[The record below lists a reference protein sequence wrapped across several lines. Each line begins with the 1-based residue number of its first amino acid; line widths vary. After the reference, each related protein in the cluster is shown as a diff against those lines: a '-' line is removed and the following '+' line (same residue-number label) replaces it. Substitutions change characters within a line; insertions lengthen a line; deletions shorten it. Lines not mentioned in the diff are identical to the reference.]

1 MSGEGRMSGFS
12 SLNFPEDAEH
22 FLHGVFCLFVCLFAI
37 ELISFVKFLLVE
49 CRFYP

>member
-1 MSGEGRMSGFS
+1 MGKGGRVVSHPG
-12 SLNFPEDAEH
+12 LNFPEDAEH